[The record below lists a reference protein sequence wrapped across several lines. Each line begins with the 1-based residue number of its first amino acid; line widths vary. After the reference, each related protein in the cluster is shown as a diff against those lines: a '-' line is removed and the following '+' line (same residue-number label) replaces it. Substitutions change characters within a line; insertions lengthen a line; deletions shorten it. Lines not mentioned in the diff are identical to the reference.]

1 MYWCS
6 TGNTENIM
14 YPKFHNTSF
23 HFMTL
28 QRTGQL
34 FSKRHLENIKPDQCS
49 CCGDIT
55 WRSCRDQ
62 RLASVESGLTGLE
75 SVVVP
80 AGWLAGCEVRRA
92 AVPRSVLSTAGT
104 LWRRSS
110 SRTAARGHK
119 TATPRPAPRRSHSTA
134 SASCTPPEQTQGN
147 VNAPHRWRR
156 ASQPGNQCLRNATK
170 APLGVRKPI
179 LSEFSFCLLMMCQY
193 MT

>member
-28 QRTGQL
+28 QRTGQW

-80 AGWLAGCEVRRA
+80 AGWLAGWVWGQESCCSTVCSEHSGHSVEAEQLSHCSPWPQDSDTAPCSPQVTQHCLCFLYTTWTDRRE
-92 AVPRSVLSTAGT
+92 
-104 LWRRSS
+104 
-110 SRTAARGHK
+110 
-119 TATPRPAPRRSHSTA
+119 
-134 SASCTPPEQTQGN
+134 C
-147 VNAPHRWRR
+147 
-156 ASQPGNQCLRNATK
+156 
-170 APLGVRKPI
+170 
-179 LSEFSFCLLMMCQY
+179 
-193 MT
+193 